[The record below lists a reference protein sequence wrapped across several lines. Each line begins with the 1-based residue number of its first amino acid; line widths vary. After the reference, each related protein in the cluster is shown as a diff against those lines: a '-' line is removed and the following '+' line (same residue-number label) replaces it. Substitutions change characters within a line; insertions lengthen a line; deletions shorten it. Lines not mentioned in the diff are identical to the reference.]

1 MNDLKLRR
9 PLSAVQSEL
18 MAKMTAEIAKSDIK
32 TVSFKLDETLI
43 VLPFAEKSNIFALME
58 QDFKGMTKKS
68 RSFADVRSDAEEMA
82 EKKLSLKGQMT
93 LAAVYDVLMKQCDIT
108 EEQRD
113 TLMKRECELYE
124 QFAIPRNS
132 GLTLFNKALS
142 GKKKIIIT
150 YMGIYPREM
159 MKRILEKCGYIG
171 YNILILHNELTVPA
185 SAETAFLDIVLKKA
199 KGKPSTIIH
208 IGSDVQNDVEAP
220 ILRGTKAL
228 LMQSS
233 IPLAI
238 RSGRFRGYLQG
249 EYLYDYDTDDFFALR
264 CAWGLYCCYGFDVPQ
279 KKTVHSDF
287 CSDPYMLGFLVLG
300 SLSLAEKTELS
311 PMQDA
316 VREALEKCPQAM
328 DGLADFRDMF
338 EMNFSSLKDVLGRK
352 GCELPLVFLEK
363 YAYSADRDIVSPY
376 LSEDV
381 SGSWTKND
389 EEPDLAPV
397 YAHKA
402 KKNAVA
408 RLADR
413 LFPPGTRVRTIADDI
428 LAKGKKI

>member
-43 VLPFAEKSNIFALME
+43 VLPFAEKSDIFALME

-68 RSFADVRSDAEEMA
+68 RSFAYVRSDAEEMA

-159 MKRILEKCGYIG
+159 IKRILEKCGYIG

-249 EYLYDYDTDDFFALR
+249 EYLYDYDTDGFFALR

-338 EMNFSSLKDVLGRK
+338 EIDRKSTRLNSS
-352 GCELPLVFLEK
+352 
-363 YAYSADRDIVSPY
+363 
-376 LSEDV
+376 
-381 SGSWTKND
+381 
-389 EEPDLAPV
+389 
-397 YAHKA
+397 H
-402 KKNAVA
+402 
-408 RLADR
+408 RL
-413 LFPPGTRVRTIADDI
+413 
-428 LAKGKKI
+428 